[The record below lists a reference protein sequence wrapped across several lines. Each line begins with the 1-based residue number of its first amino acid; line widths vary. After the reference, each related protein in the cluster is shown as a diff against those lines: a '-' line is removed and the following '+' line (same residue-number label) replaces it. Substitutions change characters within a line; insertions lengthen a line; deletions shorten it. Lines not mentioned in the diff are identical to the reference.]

1 MRRLAEQR
9 SDRIIES
16 SPNGIVILDE
26 KFSIMHINPS
36 FKKMF
41 SCGMSVVGKHIS
53 YLVDPQPFEELASGK
68 ERIIETTVKHEN
80 YNLICHQKLYKLE
93 EEKQYVGIFVDV
105 TKNIA
110 DKEKLDSLKSETI
123 EQAQELLDHQISM
136 AQNLVKFL
144 GESTAKG
151 ENLVENLLKLTE
163 KEDANPQQRKGKW
176 LWDMYTS
183 K

>member
-1 MRRLAEQR
+1 
-9 SDRIIES
+9 
-16 SPNGIVILDE
+16 
-26 KFSIMHINPS
+26 
-36 FKKMF
+36 
-41 SCGMSVVGKHIS
+41 
-53 YLVDPQPFEELASGK
+53 
-68 ERIIETTVKHEN
+68 
-80 YNLICHQKLYKLE
+80 
-93 EEKQYVGIFVDV
+93 
-105 TKNIA
+105 
-110 DKEKLDSLKSETI
+110 
-123 EQAQELLDHQISM
+123 M